1 MSLKRLDEVER
12 GDVMPFDIIRGV
24 HPEYNDYK
32 DMWEKCRDAY
42 AGEEAVKAKGQK
54 YLPQLNGQDKK
65 EYENYKLR
73 AQFYGATART
83 VEAYLGMIWR
93 KPTSYRFYH
102 DGEES
107 AELNDFFKEFFKVM
121 TSDGKSFDDFAHDV
135 AEDIIVTN
143 RVGVLVDMPYVDPV
157 ALERMN
163 LSDYRDA
170 NIKPLLSVYAAET
183 IINWHTA
190 VIDNQTIPVLYVLH
204 EVITRIP
211 ENTLVAEHVN
221 RYRILY
227 LENYQ
232 DRENRRYKVIVAE
245 ESLHKP
251 ATLDNK
257 SVNVVEVHY
266 PTING
271 EPIRT
276 IPFFILTDRG
286 IGFKKIH
293 KPMISDLANVNLGH
307 YRNSADMENE
317 LHYVSLKTLIF
328 PGWDKK
334 AFGNPK
340 VGGAMA
346 APEGNTPVLLEPTSD
361 SSIREEMIL
370 KEQRMAVLG
379 AERISQKSRYLPSAE
394 TARITAS
401 TESSVLSNMVLHL
414 SETLTSVV
422 QFLVDWAKPSITEF
436 PGKLEV
442 RVQISDDFYD
452 DLITGADALN
462 WVNVYQQGGISLPTL
477 FYNLERREAYP
488 KGWSLQKE
496 TAALEGTSELILQQA
511 MGNITSGQTNNPF
524 FRQQTK
530 EGEPSGGGE
539 GLRGNPGVG
548 ADVTPRIRAD
558 RTRSRIS

>member
-1 MSLKRLDEVER
+1 MSLQRLNEIQT
-12 GDVMPFDIIRGV
+12 GDTMPFDIVRGV
-24 HPEYNDYK
+24 HPEYNEYK
-32 DMWEKCRDAY
+32 DIWEKCRDAY
-42 AGEEAVKAKGQK
+42 VGEEAIKAKSTK
-54 YLPQLNGQDKK
+54 YLPKLNGQNNA

-107 AELNDFFKEFFKVM
+107 HELNDFFKEFFKVI

-157 ALERMN
+157 ALERMS
-163 LSDYRDA
+163 LSDYREA
-170 NIKPLLSVYAAET
+170 GIKPLLSVYSTES

-204 EVITRIP
+204 ETITRIP
-211 ENTLVAEHVN
+211 ENSLVAEHVN

-227 LENYQ
+227 LENYK
-232 DRENRRYKVIVAE
+232 DRKNRRYKVIVAE
-245 ESLHKP
+245 EPMYKTTADPKTSME
-251 ATLDNK
+251 
-257 SVNVVEVHY
+257 VVEVYY
-266 PTING
+266 PTVNN
-271 EPIRT
+271 EYIRT

-293 KPMISDLANVNLGH
+293 KPMISDLASVNIGH

-317 LHYVSLKTLIF
+317 LHFVSLKTVFL

-346 APEGNTPVLLEPTSD
+346 APEGCTPSLMEPSSD

-488 KGWSLQKE
+488 KDWTMQKE
-496 TAALEGTSELILQQA
+496 ISALEGTNELIMRQA
-511 MGNITSGQTNNPF
+511 MGKITEGETNNPF
-524 FRQQTK
+524 FRKKTSDGTSSDK
-530 EGEPSGGGE
+530 GR
-539 GLRGNPGVG
+539 RGHPGVG
-548 ADVTPRIRAD
+548 ADVTPQIRAD
-558 RTRSRIS
+558 RTRSRIR